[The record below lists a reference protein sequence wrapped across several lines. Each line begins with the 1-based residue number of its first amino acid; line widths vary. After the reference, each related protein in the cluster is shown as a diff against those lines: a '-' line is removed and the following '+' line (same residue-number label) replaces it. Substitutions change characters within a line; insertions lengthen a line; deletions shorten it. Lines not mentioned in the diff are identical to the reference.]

1 MVIAE
6 RATGMFRRPGEL
18 VRQTK
23 HSWGNQLM
31 SDLGR
36 KLRQLR
42 QSKNMSIYDV
52 ERATGLHFSTIS
64 RYERN
69 ERQPSLDTLRELAE
83 VYGASLADLIADEK
97 REMTRQLPD
106 DLAVKARLLLERE
119 DLSALVGQLQQLPPD
134 AVRNLLEFVRATR
147 GRKK

>member
-1 MVIAE
+1 MAIAE
-6 RATGMFRRPGEL
+6 RATGMFKRPGEL

-23 HSWGNQLM
+23 HRWGNQLM

-83 VYGASLADLIADEK
+83 VYGSSLADLIADEK

-106 DLAVKARLLLERE
+106 DLAAKARLLLDRE
-119 DLSALVGQLQQLPPD
+119 DLSALIGLLQQLPPE
-134 AVRNLLEFVRATR
+134 AIRNLLEFVRATR

>member
-1 MVIAE
+1 
-6 RATGMFRRPGEL
+6 
-18 VRQTK
+18 
-23 HSWGNQLM
+23 M

-42 QSKNMSIYDV
+42 LAKNMSIYDV

-69 ERQPSLDTLRELAE
+69 ERQPSLETLRELAE
-83 VYGASLADLIADEK
+83 IYGASLAELVADEK

-119 DLSALVGQLQQLPPD
+119 DLAALVGQLQQLPPE
-134 AVRNLLEFVRATR
+134 AVKGLLDFVRAAR
-147 GRKK
+147 GRRK

>member
-1 MVIAE
+1 
-6 RATGMFRRPGEL
+6 
-18 VRQTK
+18 
-23 HSWGNQLM
+23 M

-42 QSKNMSIYDV
+42 QAKNMSIYDV

-83 VYGASLADLIADEK
+83 IYGASLAELIADEK

-106 DLAVKARLLLERE
+106 DLAAKARLLLERD
-119 DLSALVGQLQQLPPD
+119 DLAILLGQLQTLPPEAVGNLNEFIR
-134 AVRNLLEFVRATR
+134 AVR
-147 GRKK
+147 GRRK